1 MERITNLKGLL
12 IEQIRELYNGEQQQ
26 VYFLTN
32 VLKQTEHKELKS
44 IIQNHIKETQEQIK
58 RLKNMLNQLFISP
71 IGEHSEIMKGMINE
85 ANDLIDRSASPKIK
99 DVIIISSIQ
108 YMKHFEIAGYG
119 SAYAYAEELG
129 RMDIADQLHISLS
142 EEKEVNNLLSDIA
155 LDEINPKAKT
165 PKLV

>member
-12 IEQIRELYNGEQQQ
+12 IEQIRELYNSEQQQ

-32 VLKQTEHKELKS
+32 VLKQAEHKELKS

-142 EEKEVNNLLSDIA
+142 EEKEANNLLSDIA

>member
-58 RLKNMLNQLFISP
+58 RFKNILNLLFISP
-71 IGEHSEIMKGMINE
+71 ISEHSEIMKGMINE

-99 DVIIISSIQ
+99 DVVIISSIQ

-142 EEKEVNNLLSDIA
+142 EEKEANNLLSDIA